1 MNKNHLKTLLMGVL
15 IISFCWFFFTEM
27 NKKDIEYNRSIER
40 HLIIED
46 SLNNEIIE
54 MSKKL
59 DSIDFI
65 IYQNDIKIDSLVDEI
80 SCRNSD
86 INNLKKRY
94 RDEKNKIDSFDINDD
109 VKFFKQFIKRH
120 KKD

>member
-27 NKKDIEYNRSIER
+27 NKKDTEYHKSIER

-94 RDEKNKIDSFDINDD
+94 IDEKNKIDSFNINDD
-109 VKFFKQFIKRH
+109 VKFFKQFIERH